1 MGPDMR
7 STRRRLTVALAAATL
22 LLGGCELP
30 GSSRSGD
37 IETVGVESTVRA
49 DGTWIIVEQGKVAAT
64 PAPSAPPRATPT
76 PAHPHSPVPEDTTC
90 AFSWLA
96 GQVLIPLAVRPG
108 AGSLAVSW
116 PRVGEPP
123 PKEFR
128 VAAVPQTI
136 VDGRQPEVVWK
147 TVSAPSGCSASTT
160 ITGLTAG
167 EPYIVWLDAP
177 EAGHQIDGTPRPRS
191 GRSTVVYPR

>member
-1 MGPDMR
+1 MGPGMR
-7 STRRRLTVALAAATL
+7 STRLRLTGALTAGAL
-22 LLGGCELP
+22 LLGGCEVP
-30 GSSRSGD
+30 GASRSGD
-37 IETVGVESTVRA
+37 IETVGVETTVRA

-64 PAPSAPPRATPT
+64 PTPVPAPRVSTT
-76 PAHPHSPVPEDTTC
+76 PAHLPSPLPEDTTC
-90 AFSWLA
+90 AFNWLA

-108 AGSLAVSW
+108 ASSLAVSW

-123 PKEFR
+123 PDEFR

-136 VDGRQPEVVWK
+136 VDGRQPEVAWK
-147 TVSAPSGCSASTT
+147 TVSATSGCSASTT
-160 ITGLTAG
+160 ITGLTSG